1 VYTLFGA
8 TLYKPTYLQNAI
20 FVALDLSSGSVFIV
34 VKFIH
39 SSVNLVKKKRQQMH
53 YDVTLR
59 RFRATIIAVE
69 KL

>member
-1 VYTLFGA
+1 MYTLFGA

-39 SSVNLVKKKRQQMH
+39 SSVNLVKKK
-53 YDVTLR
+53 DSKC
-59 RFRATIIAVE
+59 IIT
-69 KL
+69 